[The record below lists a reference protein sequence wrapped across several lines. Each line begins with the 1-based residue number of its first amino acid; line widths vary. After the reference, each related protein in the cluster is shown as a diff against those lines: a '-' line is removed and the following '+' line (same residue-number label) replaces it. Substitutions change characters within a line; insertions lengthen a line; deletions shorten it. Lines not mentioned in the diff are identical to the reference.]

1 MRKFKSDLIAKLG
14 LSVCLLFANSFET
27 CSAAASKTAWRIDY
41 DAGLVSGK
49 TTVYASSDA
58 IKIDTGLFEILAK
71 APSWNATIVNKKTR
85 KVCNLPLERWQKD
98 GFFLEPPAPGYMAP
112 KAAFENEKI
121 KFSGM
126 PARKMAWKTVE
137 SDDFFQERSKPK
149 KGVITLVQDDGS
161 VPLSKQQLKMISVW
175 YGCPFITGLPLYWE
189 NNLTD
194 PKTKKSEI
202 QVRMK
207 ALGIVKVPVTSVSW
221 QTTKGCKPEKQLM
234 NLVDKRI
241 TNTLTDFV
249 EVEDELSRAK
259 SKAK

>member
-1 MRKFKSDLIAKLG
+1 VDLIARLG
-14 LSVCLLFANSFET
+14 LSICLLFAIQIET
-27 CSAAASKTAWRIDY
+27 CAAAPKTAWRIDY
-41 DAGLVSGK
+41 DAGLVSGR
-49 TTVYASSDA
+49 TTVYAAPDA
-58 IKIDTGLFEILAK
+58 IRIDSGLYEILAK
-71 APSWNATIVNKKTR
+71 GPVWSATIVNKKTM
-85 KVCNLPLERWQKD
+85 KVCELPMARWQKD

-112 KAAFENEKI
+112 KAAFENEKL

-126 PARKMAWKTVE
+126 PARKMSWRTVE

-161 VPLSKQQLKMISVW
+161 VPLSRPQLKMLSVW
-175 YGCPFITGLPLYWE
+175 YGCPFITGLPLYWQ

-207 ALGIVKVPVTSVSW
+207 ALGIAKIPITSVSW
-221 QTTKGCKPEKQLM
+221 QTRKGCIQEKSLM
-234 NLVDKRI
+234 SLVDKRI

-259 SKAK
+259 TRAK

>member
-1 MRKFKSDLIAKLG
+1 MLG
-14 LSVCLLFANSFET
+14 LSICLLFANPVET
-27 CSAAASKTAWRIDY
+27 CAAPLKTAWRIDY
-41 DAGLVSGK
+41 DAGIVSGK
-49 TTVYASSDA
+49 TQVFVAPDA
-58 IKIDTGLFEILAK
+58 IRIETGLFEIIAK
-71 APSWNATIVNKKTR
+71 GPSWSATIVNKRTK
-85 KVCNLPLERWQKD
+85 KVCELPAQRWQKD

-112 KAAFENEKI
+112 KAALENEKI
-121 KFSGM
+121 EFGGM
-126 PARKMAWKTVE
+126 PARKMTWKTVE

-149 KGVITLVQDDGS
+149 KGIITLIQDEGS
-161 VPLSKQQLKMISVW
+161 VPLSKPQLKMLTVW

-189 NNLTD
+189 NNVKD

-202 QVRMK
+202 SVRMK
-207 ALGIVKVPVTSVSW
+207 VLAIAKVPAGSVSW
-221 QTTKGCKPEKQLM
+221 QTRKGCTPEKNVM